1 MKLVG
6 VKVKK
11 VKKNDAAGQE
21 LQQAL
26 AKMRPVMDSISKA
39 INVYM
44 KEDKEEAV
52 KKLALFNKMINLY
65 FEMGGK

>member
-1 MKLVG
+1 MKLI
-6 VKVKK
+6 KVTKK
-11 VKKNDAAGQE
+11 TDAAGQE
-21 LQQAL
+21 LEQAL

-39 INVYM
+39 LKTYM

-52 KKLALFNKMINLY
+52 KKLALFNKMTNLY

>member
-1 MKLVG
+1 MKLI
-6 VKVKK
+6 KVA
-11 VKKNDAAGQE
+11 KKNDAAGQE
-21 LQQAL
+21 LEQAL

-39 INVYM
+39 INAYM

-52 KKLALFNKMINLY
+52 KKLALFNKMTNLY